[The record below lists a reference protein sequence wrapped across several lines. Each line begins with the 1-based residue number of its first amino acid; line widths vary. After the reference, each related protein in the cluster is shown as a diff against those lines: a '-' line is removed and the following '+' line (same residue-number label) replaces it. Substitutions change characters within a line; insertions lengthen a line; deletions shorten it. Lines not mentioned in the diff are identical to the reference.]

1 MPRAPT
7 AWFYQHYLG
16 ATTEVIGESLES
28 SGADPVTGM
37 IEMIKLTREIEMNSR
52 LIQYQDA
59 MIGQAV
65 TSLGRVV

>member
-1 MPRAPT
+1 M
-7 AWFYQHYLG
+7 
-16 ATTEVIGESLES
+16 TEVIGASLES

-37 IEMIKLTREIEMNSR
+37 VEMIKLTREIEMNSR

-65 TSLGRVV
+65 TALGRVV